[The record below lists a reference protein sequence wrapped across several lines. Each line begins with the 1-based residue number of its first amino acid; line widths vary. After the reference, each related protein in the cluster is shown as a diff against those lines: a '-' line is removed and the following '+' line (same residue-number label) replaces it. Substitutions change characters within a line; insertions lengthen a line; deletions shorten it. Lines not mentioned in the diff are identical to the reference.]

1 LCGKYICPRCGRET
15 EFLIDGLCP
24 KCYAEVKGPELI
36 PNTIEA
42 EVCRYCGAVR
52 LGFKWVET
60 EGSFESIIMKV
71 IEHEIRKVAEKSGVI
86 NNIELKDVIFETEP
100 NWTTRL
106 VLVLA
111 GTVRSEKVEWKK
123 PTTVRLNPSICP
135 KCITKISGEYDTV
148 VQLRGDLRPE
158 ILERDIIDL
167 IERTVILNDLIDI
180 IRHKE
185 GVNVYF
191 SHIGAARKFIK
202 IILKKYEASW
212 KGPYRE
218 IIGTNSSGKN
228 RTRNTFV
235 VRIVSKK

>member
-1 LCGKYICPRCGRET
+1 LCGKYVCPRCGRET
-15 EFLIDGLCP
+15 EFLIEGLCP

-36 PNTIEA
+36 PNVIEA
-42 EVCRYCGAVR
+42 EVCKYCGAVK
-52 LGFKWVET
+52 LGFRWIES

-71 IEHEIRKVAEKSGVI
+71 IEHEVKKVAGKNSVI
-86 NNIELKDVIFETEP
+86 SNIELKSIIFETEP

-106 VLVLA
+106 VLVLT
-111 GTVRSEKVEWKK
+111 GVVRNEKVEWKK
-123 PTTVRLNPSICP
+123 PITVKLNPSICP
-135 KCITKISGEYDTV
+135 KCIVRISGEYDTV
-148 VQLRGDLRPE
+148 VQLRGFKPG
-158 ILERDIIDL
+158 ILERDVMNL
-167 IERTVILNDLIDI
+167 IEKSVIFNDLIDI

-185 GVNVYF
+185 GVDVYF

-218 IIGTNSSGKN
+218 VIGTNSSGKS

-235 VRIVSKK
+235 VRILTKR